1 MWFIVKNMSTEN
13 LNKSPKTNEY
23 KTPIINEGALSH
35 EPNLVNRINL
45 VNETNLVNRT
55 NLVNET
61 NFIKR
66 TNLVNKTK
74 RTCVNALNQRLYN
87 SQKKDKFKNRA
98 IIFTIFF
105 SVGIIGFIAG

>member
-1 MWFIVKNMSTEN
+1 MSTEN
-13 LNKSPKTNEY
+13 LIKLPETNEY

-45 VNETNLVNRT
+45 VNETNLVNKT

>member
-1 MWFIVKNMSTEN
+1 MSTEN
-13 LNKSPKTNEY
+13 LIKLPETDEY

-74 RTCVNALNQRLYN
+74 KTCVNALNQRLYN

>member
-1 MWFIVKNMSTEN
+1 MSTEN
-13 LNKSPKTNEY
+13 LIKLPETDEY

-55 NLVNET
+55 NLVNKT

>member
-1 MWFIVKNMSTEN
+1 MSTEN
-13 LNKSPKTNEY
+13 LIKLPETNEY

-45 VNETNLVNRT
+45 VNETN
-55 NLVNET
+55 
-61 NFIKR
+61 FIKR
-66 TNLVNKTK
+66 TNLANKTK

>member
-1 MWFIVKNMSTEN
+1 MSTEN
-13 LNKSPKTNEY
+13 LIKLPETNEY

-105 SVGIIGFIAG
+105 SVGIFGFIAG

>member
-1 MWFIVKNMSTEN
+1 MSTEN
-13 LNKSPKTNEY
+13 LIKLPETNEY

-55 NLVNET
+55 NLVNEA

-74 RTCVNALNQRLYN
+74 KTCVNALNQRLYN

>member
-1 MWFIVKNMSTEN
+1 MSTEN
-13 LNKSPKTNEY
+13 LIKLPETNEY

-35 EPNLVNRINL
+35 EPNLVNRI
-45 VNETNLVNRT
+45 

>member
-1 MWFIVKNMSTEN
+1 MSTEN
-13 LNKSPKTNEY
+13 LIKLPETDEY

-35 EPNLVNRINL
+35 EPNLA
-45 VNETNLVNRT
+45 NRT

-66 TNLVNKTK
+66 TNLVNKTNKTK

>member
-1 MWFIVKNMSTEN
+1 MSTEN
-13 LNKSPKTNEY
+13 LIKLPETNEY

-35 EPNLVNRINL
+35 EPNLVNKINL

>member
-1 MWFIVKNMSTEN
+1 MSTEN
-13 LNKSPKTNEY
+13 LIKLPETDEY

-66 TNLVNKTK
+66 TNLVNKTNKTK

>member
-1 MWFIVKNMSTEN
+1 MSTEN
-13 LNKSPKTNEY
+13 LIKLPETNEY

-74 RTCVNALNQRLYN
+74 KTCINALNQRLYN
-87 SQKKDKFKNRA
+87 LQKKDKFKNRA

>member
-1 MWFIVKNMSTEN
+1 MSTEN
-13 LNKSPKTNEY
+13 LIKLPETDEY

-35 EPNLVNRINL
+35 EPNLA
-45 VNETNLVNRT
+45 NRT

-66 TNLVNKTK
+66 TNLVNETNFIKRTNLVNKTNKTK

>member
-1 MWFIVKNMSTEN
+1 MSTEN
-13 LNKSPKTNEY
+13 LIKLPETDEY

-55 NLVNET
+55 NLVNE
-61 NFIKR
+61 
-66 TNLVNKTK
+66 TK

>member
-1 MWFIVKNMSTEN
+1 MSTEN
-13 LNKSPKTNEY
+13 LIKLPETNEY

-45 VNETNLVNRT
+45 VNK
-55 NLVNET
+55 T